1 MLVTTLDDVLSVGA
15 INKVVFFGSITDYL
29 TDVYGNLA
37 MVNYPY
43 ESSFLAPLPAYPV
56 EAFCAY
62 LNESLESTQLI
73 DVSGASRIR
82 GKKDFK

>member
-1 MLVTTLDDVLSVGA
+1 
-15 INKVVFFGSITDYL
+15 
-29 TDVYGNLA
+29 

-73 DVSGASRIR
+73 DVSGASENP
-82 GKKDFK
+82 KKWIFKWIVHLFQALQKAVSVYSNYNYKL